1 MRLEKRFKDRVAI
14 VTGGSEG
21 IGKSIAAGLAREG
34 AKVAIFA
41 RRLDVLSQA
50 VEEIN
55 DQGGEALGLSI
66 DVAITQQVNNGVKQ
80 VLERY
85 GKVDI
90 LVNNAGGNTHMPFH
104 QTTEDLWDHLIALNL
119 KSQLACCRAVLD
131 NMIER
136 NYGKIVA
143 ISSDA
148 GRGGTGRGGAI
159 YSACKGGI
167 IAFTKSLAMELARY
181 KINVNSI
188 APGFVETESLRERFA
203 ADPAKLERGVN
214 GIPMHR
220 AGQPHEVADAALFL
234 ASDDASY
241 ITGQTLSVNGG
252 VIMID

>member
-1 MRLEKRFKDRVAI
+1 MRIDKRFRDKIAI

-21 IGKSIAAGLAREG
+21 IGKSIALGLAREG

-41 RRLDVLSQA
+41 RRLDVLKQA
-50 VEEIN
+50 VEDIKGL
-55 DQGGEALGLSI
+55 GGEAMGLGI
-66 DVAITQQVNNGVKQ
+66 DVAISQQVNDGVHQ
-80 VLERY
+80 VLERFS
-85 GKVDI
+85 KVDI
-90 LVNNAGGNTHMPFH
+90 LVNNAGGNTHMPFY

-119 KSQLACCRAVLD
+119 KSQFACCRAVLD

-148 GRGGTGRGGAI
+148 GRAGTGRGGAI

-167 IAFTKSLAMELARY
+167 IAFTKSLAIELARY

-188 APGFVETESLRERFA
+188 APGFVETEALRERFA
-203 ADPAKLERGVN
+203 ADPAKLEQGVS

-220 AGQPHEVADAALFL
+220 AGQPDEVTAAVLFL
-234 ASDDASY
+234 ASDNASY